1 MEFIDVWKI
10 KVPDLGS
17 WYLESNPQIIIEML
31 TEMEYGSSYLITK
44 RQIEEEEYKK
54 LPEFKGF

>member
-10 KVPDLGS
+10 KVLDLGS
-17 WYLESNPQIIIEML
+17 WYLENNPQIIIDML

-44 RQIEEEEYKK
+44 QQIERGEYKK
-54 LPEFKGF
+54 LPEFTGF